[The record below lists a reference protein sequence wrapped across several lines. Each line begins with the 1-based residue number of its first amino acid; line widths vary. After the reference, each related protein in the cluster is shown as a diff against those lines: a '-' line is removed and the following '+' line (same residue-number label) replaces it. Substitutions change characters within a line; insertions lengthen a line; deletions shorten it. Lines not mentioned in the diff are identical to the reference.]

1 MSDPILTTK
10 LYIPVPGREHI
21 VRLRLIQC
29 LDQGVK
35 GKVTLIS
42 APAGYGKTTLLS
54 EWTAQSEM
62 PVAWLTLDQ
71 NDNDLGR
78 FLAYL
83 IACLHSISLP
93 IDVQIL
99 QLLQSKQTSQID
111 ALLIPI
117 VNQIAAEERRF
128 ALILED
134 YHLIQTKEIHDALV
148 YLIDHI
154 PSNMHLVISG
164 RADPPLQLARLRAR
178 GEMTEIRA
186 ADLRFSVEEGHSL
199 LNQVHGL
206 VIPIEDIVSLIG
218 RTEGWVAALQLA
230 AIAANGKANVSEYIN
245 GITGTHNY
253 IADFLA
259 SEVLNQQPEI
269 IVDFLLKT
277 SILEQFSG
285 SLCDAVTGRNNSH
298 QILKQLRDANLFL
311 ISLDDENLWFRYHQL
326 FADLLNQRLL
336 EAFPTEVPDLYR
348 QASAWFRTN
357 DYLAEAIECALKG
370 NLMTEAADMIEEHA
384 KAILMRSEIGTFIRW
399 VKKLPD
405 DLVYNKDLLCI
416 YYAWAL
422 LHMGEDTQLAGK
434 YLDHISPGNDQT
446 TGQIEAVRSILAIYQ
461 GQPPE
466 AIELA
471 TRALAR
477 LPDDDLFF
485 RLTASWILSAALF
498 ISGDYSSGARILEE
512 IAQIGVK
519 SKNLLVAISALCR
532 LGTYYTQLGDLC
544 KAKELFD
551 KALKLAIA
559 DSDRPLP
566 IACEAMLGL
575 GKIHWEWNQLEM
587 ASHHL
592 LESVEY
598 SKRWRETTAIE
609 SYVLLA
615 HLNHSL
621 GDDIKANQAIREAQ
635 NLAFQKTTTDIDDKF
650 VASEEAY
657 LHLRQGNLPAA
668 EKWASERKFHLLLQ
682 EQDISTT
689 PNRGADIVL
698 RYELLVYARIL
709 LAQNQITKS
718 LELLSLL
725 LHSIESLGHLQKIIG
740 AYTLK
745 ALCLRTQR
753 KIPEALTAL
762 RKALDLAE
770 KGGFQRI
777 FLEEGTII
785 IEMLQQ
791 ISDTSK
797 SRYAAE
803 LLTAYHENIDKA
815 PSGRNLSALVD
826 PMSDREMDVLRLLE
840 TSMTSNEIAEVLHIA
855 VSTARVHIKHIYAKL
870 GVNRRFEAV
879 AKAKDLQIL

>member
-1 MSDPILTTK
+1 MSNPILTTK

-21 VRLRLIQC
+21 ARVRLIQR
-29 LDQGVK
+29 LDQGAES
-35 GKVTLIS
+35 KVTLIS

-62 PVAWLTLDQ
+62 PIAWLTLDQ

-83 IACLHSISLP
+83 IACLHSISIP

-99 QLLQSKQTSQID
+99 QLLQSKQTSWND

-117 VNQIAAEERRF
+117 VNQIAVEERRF

-134 YHLIQTKEIHDALV
+134 YHLIQTREIHNALV

-206 VIPIEDIVSLIG
+206 GIPIEDIVSLIG

-230 AIAANGKANVSEYIN
+230 AIAASGKINVSEYIS
-245 GITGTHNY
+245 GISGTHHY
-253 IADFLA
+253 IADFLTA
-259 SEVLNQQPEI
+259 EVINQQPEAI
-269 IVDFLLKT
+269 ADFLLKT

-285 SLCDAVTGRNNSH
+285 PLCDAVTGGENSQ
-298 QILKQLRDANLFL
+298 QILKLLRDANLFL

-336 EAFPTEVPDLYR
+336 ETFPKQVPDLYR
-348 QASAWFRTN
+348 RASAWFQAN
-357 DYLAEAIECALKG
+357 DHLTEAIEYAIKG
-370 NLMTEAADMIEEHA
+370 NLMPEAADMIERQA
-384 KAILMRSEIGTFIRW
+384 KATLMRTEIGTFIRW
-399 VKKLPD
+399 VRQLPD
-405 DLVYNKDLLCI
+405 DLVYKKDLLCI

-434 YLDHISPGNDQT
+434 YLDHISLANDQT
-446 TGQIEAVRSILAIYQ
+446 TGQIEAVRSILAIYR
-461 GQPPE
+461 GQLPE

-471 TRALAR
+471 TRALAS

-485 RLTASWILSAALF
+485 RLTASWNLSAARF
-498 ISGDYSSGARILEE
+498 INGDYGGGAQILEE
-512 IAQIGVK
+512 VAQIGMK

-532 LGTYYTQLGDLC
+532 LGTYYTQLGDLS
-544 KAKELFD
+544 KAKELFE
-551 KALKLAIA
+551 KSLKLAIA
-559 DSDRPLP
+559 DSERPLP

-575 GKIHWEWNQLEM
+575 GKIYLEWNQLET

-592 LESVEY
+592 VESVEY

-657 LHLRQGNLPAA
+657 LHLRQGNLQAA
-668 EKWASERKFHLLLQ
+668 EDWALKRGFHRLLQ
-682 EQDISTT
+682 EQDISPT
-689 PNRGADIVL
+689 PTRGADIVL
-698 RYELLVYARIL
+698 RYELLVYARFL
-709 LAQNQITKS
+709 LAQNQNTEA
-718 LELLSLL
+718 LELVNTLL
-725 LHSIESLGHLQKIIG
+725 LSIEPLGHVPKTIEAHILM
-740 AYTLK
+740 
-745 ALCLRTQR
+745 ALGLHSQR
-753 KIPEALTAL
+753 KTSETLAALQE
-762 RKALDLAE
+762 ALDLAE
-770 KGGFQRI
+770 KGGFKRI
-777 FLEEGTII
+777 FLEQGPVI
-785 IEMLQQ
+785 IELLRL
-791 ISDTSK
+791 IASTSK
-797 SRYAAE
+797 SSHAAK
-803 LLTAYHENIDKA
+803 LLDVFQDNIEKI
-815 PSGRNLSALVD
+815 PSGGELSALVEQL
-826 PMSDREMDVLRLLE
+826 SDREMEVLRLLD
-840 TSMTSNEIAEVLHIA
+840 TSMTSNEIADALYIA

-870 GVNRRFEAV
+870 GVSRRFEAV
-879 AKAKDLQIL
+879 AKAKELQIL